1 MWAEQAQGEIEFFWD
16 SKIWREKTLPVF
28 RCFAISFLL
37 YLYHSALTLW
47 QFAGQEYHQN
57 PMSRRESTPVQES
70 LYLPCILCLLF
81 SPRLLHDLEVSLQ
94 VACVGSQICWV
105 RLWSKVSWP
114 GELWAECLA
123 GITLSVQ
130 ADFLVGPWEGR
141 LSLLC
146 TTGVGSKGWTMM
158 VFITV
163 FSTLQLNHLTEE
175 NSSNFYLDAMF
186 PSPFMYLFCSLNS
199 CSWSAYYMPGSETQH
214 LRDSGPVS
222 DGEINGYL

>member
-1 MWAEQAQGEIEFFWD
+1 MTLKSH
-16 SKIWREKTLPVF
+16 SKWLVLEAK
-28 RCFAISFLL
+28 
-37 YLYHSALTLW
+37 
-47 QFAGQEYHQN
+47 FAG
-57 PMSRRESTPVQES
+57 SGCGAKSAG
-70 LYLPCILCLLF
+70 
-81 SPRLLHDLEVSLQ
+81 LEN
-94 VACVGSQICWV
+94 CG
-105 RLWSKVSWP
+105 RK
-114 GELWAECLA
+114 CLA

-186 PSPFMYLFCSLNS
+186 LSPFMYLFCSLNS